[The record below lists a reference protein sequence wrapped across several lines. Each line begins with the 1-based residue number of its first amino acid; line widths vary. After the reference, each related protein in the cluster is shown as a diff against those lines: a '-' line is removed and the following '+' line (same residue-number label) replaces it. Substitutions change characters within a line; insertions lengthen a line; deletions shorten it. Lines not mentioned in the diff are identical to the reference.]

1 MQPNTEADHRLLVQ
15 DFLEHSARR
24 VSDKT
29 ALVCGARRWTY
40 GQLDAMADRLAQ
52 TLVADGL
59 ERGARVVI
67 HLGNRVEAVVS
78 IFAVLKA
85 NAVFVCVNRTTR
97 PDKLNHILR
106 HCRASVLIT
115 EARTVTGAADGEL
128 VLEGSALAGL
138 VLIGGPEAPPTV
150 AGRLARSWEAIQAL
164 PPDGPVPRRAI
175 DLDLACLIYTSGTT
189 GKPKGVMCAHE
200 NVVFATRAIGAYLG
214 NSGEDRVLSVLQLSF
229 TYGLYQL
236 LVMFRVGGTLVLED
250 SFAYPAVILERMQQ
264 ERVTGFPGV
273 PTMFMLLLRMDLA
286 ACDLGCLRYV
296 TNAAAPLSPD
306 TMLAL
311 QRQLPRT
318 ALYSM
323 YGQTETART
332 LYLPPEWVTR
342 KPDSVGIPVPGT
354 EVWVEDP
361 EGRRLGPGQTGEL
374 VVRGRHVMRGY
385 WEAPVETAARFRVGA
400 LPGERHCYTGDLFRT
415 DADGFLYFVSRQ
427 DDIIKCRGEKVAP
440 REVEHVLLRL
450 PGVTQAAVVGIADP
464 VLGQA
469 VKAVLVADRSRVTR
483 ARVLAH
489 CRAQLEDFM
498 RPGIVEF
505 REELPMTPNG
515 KVKRSELI

>member
-1 MQPNTEADHRLLVQ
+1 MVRTYPLLVQ

-24 VSDKT
+24 VPDKD
-29 ALVCGARRWTY
+29 ALVCGASKWTY

-67 HLGNRVEAVVS
+67 HLGNGVEAVVS

-115 EARTVTGAADGEL
+115 EARTVSGTVDGAR
-128 VLEGSALAGL
+128 VLEDSAVAGL
-138 VLIGGPEAPPTV
+138 VLVDGPESLSAA
-150 AGRLARSWEAIQAL
+150 AGRPARSWESVQAL
-164 PPDGPVPRRAI
+164 PSCGPVPRRAI

-189 GKPKGVMCAHE
+189 GNPKGVMCAHE
-200 NVVFATRAIGAYLG
+200 NMVFAARAISSYLV
-214 NSGEDRVLSVLQLSF
+214 NSRDDRVLSVLQLSF

-236 LVMFRVGGTLVLED
+236 LVMFLVGGTLVLEN

-273 PTMFMLLLRMDLA
+273 PTMFMLLLQMDLA
-286 ACDLGCLRYV
+286 ACDLGSLRYV

-306 TMLAL
+306 TVLAL
-311 QRQLPRT
+311 QRQLPQ
-318 ALYSM
+318 AVLFSM

-385 WEAPVETAARFRVGA
+385 WEAPVETAARFRAGA
-400 LPGERHCYTGDLFRT
+400 LPGERLCYTGDLFRT
-415 DADGFLYFVSRQ
+415 DEDGFFTFVSRQ

-440 REVEHVLLRL
+440 REVENVLLSL
-450 PGVTQAAVVGIADP
+450 PGVMQAAVVGIADP

-483 ARVLAH
+483 ANVLAH

-498 RPGIVEF
+498 LPGTVEF
-505 REELPMTPNG
+505 RDELPMTPNG